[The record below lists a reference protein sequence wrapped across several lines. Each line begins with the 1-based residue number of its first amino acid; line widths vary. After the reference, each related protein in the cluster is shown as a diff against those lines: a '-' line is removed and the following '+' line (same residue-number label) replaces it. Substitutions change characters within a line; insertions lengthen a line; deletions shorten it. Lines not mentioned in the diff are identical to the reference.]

1 MAVNLRSLFSISRPH
16 NRYRDNERLSLD
28 DCGIEMLQMQL
39 ESDRGRIIQSAA
51 VRRLQQKTQ
60 VYPLEK
66 NSAVRSRL
74 THSMEVMQTGRH
86 IVQTIYRRLGTQA
99 KSFGLEGLE
108 RPIESLVEMACL
120 LHDVGNPPF
129 GHFGEAAISQWF
141 QTHLPQLPAFAQTKL
156 NTEGNTEQQQL
167 QQRLISDLSHFE
179 GNAQAIRLS
188 HSLLRLN
195 LTYAQSACILKYTR
209 LAAES
214 RPPAGDAFSYLKKKP
229 GFYLSEQSH
238 IQELQQVLGIEQGC
252 RYPLSYIMEA
262 ADDISYCLADIEDGV
277 EKGLMS
283 YQTLAQLL
291 IENYAQHEGGA
302 DVAQFP
308 PEQPKRSFR
317 EIVDYACER
326 ASRETIN
333 KAHEF
338 FIWLRVGLIHHL
350 VEHAAQ
356 GFIDHIEQVA
366 QGRLNRALLE
376 DDTPCHQVIATFK
389 NIAFEHFFS
398 HPEVETLDLQ
408 GHHILTA
415 LLNHYRPLLMLDTA
429 AFTQL
434 SQGQY
439 RGFLV
444 ESLLFKRLPNKHIRA
459 YQEAMAAIPV
469 DQAHYSLWEQYYR
482 CRLLQDMVSGMTDQY
497 ALDEYRTLSAL
508 D

>member
-1 MAVNLRSLFSISRPH
+1 MAVNFRSLFSIERPH

-28 DCGIEMLQMQL
+28 DCGIVMLQMQL

-86 IVQTIYRRLGTQA
+86 IVQTIYRRLGDRA
-99 KSFGLEGLE
+99 KDYGLDGLE

-141 QTHLPQLPAFAQTKL
+141 QQHLAQFPAFASNSQSAP
-156 NTEGNTEQQQL
+156 NTEL
-167 QQRLISDLSHFE
+167 KQRLVADLSNFE

-209 LAAES
+209 LAADP
-214 RPPAGDAFSYLKKKP
+214 RPQVSEPLSYLKKKP
-229 GFYLSEQSH
+229 GFYVSEQAH
-238 IQELQQVLGIEQGC
+238 INELQSVLGLESGC

-291 IENYAQHEGGA
+291 IKSYDQDQGA
-302 DVAQFP
+302 ADLEHFP
-308 PEQPKRSFR
+308 PEQPQRSFR
-317 EIVDYACER
+317 QIVEYACER
-326 ASRETIN
+326 AQRETIN

-356 GFIDHIEQVA
+356 SFIDHIEAVA

-415 LLNHYRPLLMLDTA
+415 LLNHYRPLLMLKHGEFA
-429 AFTQL
+429 QL
-434 SQGQY
+434 CRGEY
-439 RGFLV
+439 RGFLL

-459 YQEAMAAIPV
+459 YQEATESQQS
-469 DQAHYSLWEQYYR
+469 DGESGQLWEQYYR